1 MSEYGK
7 RVSMLM
13 RAGVPLRPRRVAE
26 TPATQSTFS
35 SDEKVP
41 EISKDI
47 EEKNSLSPSDFKPLY
62 SASPFM
68 EDGDGKL
75 RPKFAG
81 FNLTVE
87 EQQLLRSAA
96 KQSKLSLSEFIR
108 RAVFGHIK
116 LVHEQAR
123 PIKPEAVSVPDL
135 GLEIRKN
142 KQATS
147 PRIRR

>member
-1 MSEYGK
+1 MGK
-7 RVSMLM
+7 NADRVSMM
-13 RAGVPLRPRRVAE
+13 VRAGVHFRRRPLVPEPEV
-26 TPATQSTFS
+26 PTFS

-41 EISKDI
+41 EIQKSI
-47 EEKNSLSPSDFKPLY
+47 PEKNPLSASDYKPLF

-68 EDGDGKL
+68 EEGEGKL

-116 LVHEQAR
+116 LVHEENR
-123 PIKPEAVSVPDL
+123 PVKPNPVSVPEL
-135 GLEIRKN
+135 GLEIRAN
-142 KQATS
+142 KQSTS
-147 PRIRR
+147 PRVRR

>member
-7 RVSMLM
+7 RVSMLV
-13 RAGVPLRPRRVAE
+13 RAGVLPRTRRQVE
-26 TPATQSTFS
+26 PPPVKLTFS

-41 EISKDI
+41 EISKDR
-47 EEKNSLSPSDFKPLY
+47 EEKNSLSPADFKPLY

-68 EDGDGKL
+68 EGEGKL

-96 KQSKLSLSEFIR
+96 KQAKLSLSEFIR

-116 LVHEQAR
+116 LVHEEAR
-123 PIKPEAVSVPDL
+123 PIKPAPVSVPDL

-142 KQATS
+142 KQSLS